1 MSKKERQVS
10 IIQKKKRLLLGL
22 GVLGV
27 LLLLFLVQM
36 LYREQREVRLE
47 FATFAGSNWDV
58 ANADSC
64 VIIDKAIEKFQKDH
78 KGVKVHYYS
87 GIPKSDY
94 SEWLSQRMLKGE
106 TPDVFMVLSD
116 DFDKMLS
123 LGMLENLDK
132 WIEDDD
138 GFEREKYFSTALSY
152 GERDEHQYALPYET
166 VPTLMFVNKTLL
178 NKEGFSVPQNTWT
191 WDHLL
196 RICERVTKDTDKDGR
211 IDQFGTYNYDWT
223 EAAYSNGGLLFDENG
238 TASYINS
245 DKVVE
250 AVKFVE
256 SLNEFNDGEKVTQND
271 FDSGSVAFM
280 PLSFAEY
287 RTYKAYPY
295 KIKKYT
301 NFQWDCIT
309 LPAGPSGDNTSE
321 VNSLLIGISEKSRH
335 KKLAWEFL
343 KTLTYD
349 EEIQMEIFR
358 NSQGASVLK
367 AVTGSKTAEEILK
380 QDTEESDKIIDNEL
394 LSNVIEHGMVT
405 PRFANYDDA
414 LALAE
419 GEVSKIYEDEK
430 NIDSSLK
437 IAKITL
443 ERFLNQ

>member
-1 MSKKERQVS
+1 MSEKQISPKAKSRKWKTGIGAVGIAVCILITLAHYQSRKTVTLE
-10 IIQKKKRLLLGL
+10 LG
-22 GVLGV
+22 
-27 LLLLFLVQM
+27 
-36 LYREQREVRLE
+36 
-47 FATFAGSNWDV
+47 TFAGSNWNV

-64 VIIDKAIEKFQKDH
+64 VIIDAAIEKFQKSH

-94 SEWLSQRMLKGE
+94 SEWLSQKMLKGE
-106 TPDVFMVLSD
+106 TPDVFMVLAD
-116 DFDKMLS
+116 DFDKMVS
-123 LGMLENLDK
+123 LGMFANLDGM
-132 WIEDDD
+132 IEEDDSFD
-138 GFEREKYFSTALSY
+138 REKYFSTALSY
-152 GERDEHQYALPYET
+152 GERDNHQYALPYET

-178 NKEGFSVPQNTWT
+178 TKEGFSVPESTWT
-191 WDHLL
+191 WEHLL
-196 RICERVTKDTDKDGR
+196 RICERVTKDTDGDGR

-223 EAAYSNGGLLFDENG
+223 EAAYSNGGILFDEDG
-238 TASYINS
+238 TISYINS
-245 DKVVE
+245 EQVAE

-256 SLNEFNDGEKVTQND
+256 SLNGFNDGEKVTQDD
-271 FDSGSVAFM
+271 FDSGNVAFM

-287 RTYKAYPY
+287 RTYKSYPY

-309 LPAGPSGDNTSE
+309 LPAGPSGDNISE
-321 VNSLLIGISEKSRH
+321 VNSLLIGISDKSEH

-358 NSQGASVLK
+358 KSQGASVLK
-367 AVTGSKTAEEILK
+367 SVTGSKTAEEILK

-394 LSNVIEHGMVT
+394 LSSVIENGMVT
-405 PRFANYDDA
+405 PRFANYEDA

-443 ERFLNQ
+443 EHFLNQ